1 MPMKTPARAPQHRY
15 SRLQVKASDRAYH
28 VSRVIR
34 AVVVLDELLC
44 AMRWMR
50 PGTYEISP
58 GVVSKA
64 KAISADAIVYAKQ
77 TEEGFHI

>member
-1 MPMKTPARAPQHRY
+1 MKTPARAPQHRY

-34 AVVVLDELLC
+34 AVVVLDELLA
-44 AMRWMR
+44 AMRWLR

-64 KAISADAIVYAKQ
+64 KA
-77 TEEGFHI
+77 TESKSKSKSIINSYTHFS